1 DVCANQSH
9 SVVDIAQG
17 NIHPT
22 SGGVVSN
29 VYSSCFQGISACN
42 FFRDNI
48 DETPL
53 NEEKLNLFKAEV
65 QFLRALFYFTLTDV
79 YGGVPLYT
87 EPVTIEESKVKQ
99 ASKEMVTEQILS
111 DLDFAIANL
120 PNERYSD
127 GHAVKG
133 SALALKAKVLLHNG
147 KWMEAAN
154 VANEIIQSKIF
165 ELHDDFR
172 TLFLASGQKDNPEII
187 FSTRYLIPDITSDL
201 DVRWSWHGVVNPRQ
215 ELVDAYECIDGL
227 SISASP
233 LYDPTNWKKNRDP
246 RLAMTI
252 KGFEETAINSSG
264 EEVTFNYNGVSG
276 TGYNPVKYC
285 NWDALPIDYSTLSE
299 QDWILLRYADIL
311 LIYAEAMNEAQGPET
326 SVYTA

>member
-1 DVCANQSH
+1 
-9 SVVDIAQG
+9 
-17 NIHPT
+17 
-22 SGGVVSN
+22 
-29 VYSSCFQGISACN
+29 
-42 FFRDNI
+42 
-48 DETPL
+48 
-53 NEEKLNLFKAEV
+53 
-65 QFLRALFYFTLTDV
+65 
-79 YGGVPLYT
+79 
-87 EPVTIEESKVKQ
+87 
-99 ASKEMVTEQILS
+99 
-111 DLDFAIANL
+111 
-120 PNERYSD
+120 
-127 GHAVKG
+127 
-133 SALALKAKVLLHNG
+133 
-147 KWMEAAN
+147 
-154 VANEIIQSKIF
+154 
-165 ELHDDFR
+165 
-172 TLFLASGQKDNPEII
+172 
-187 FSTRYLIPDITSDL
+187 
-201 DVRWSWHGVVNPRQ
+201 GVVNPRQ

-326 SVYTA
+326 SVYTAVNEVRSRVDMPPLPAGLSQDQMRQRIRNERRVELALEGIRWGDVKRWKTAEDYIPTLVDPGGTKRSFDPNKHYLLPFPQSEIDVNE